1 MSHRRHRLNEGG
13 RRGCPPPKN
22 SGGRGRTAACL
33 LAIVFFLSDCGGQER
48 LKTQQQQ
55 ALTSL
60 KSTVVAVCDGWLSNN
75 VSTTFAR
82 TALDSAATLLE
93 KERTKLQAAPDAL
106 ADPALDAFSKAQQQ
120 LAERIAWIRKALA
133 EGDATAVRLQ
143 MLAIGGQRF
152 SQ

>member
-1 MSHRRHRLNEGG
+1 V
-13 RRGCPPPKN
+13 
-22 SGGRGRTAACL
+22 ACL
-33 LAIVFFLSDCGGQER
+33 LAIVFLSGCGGQDR

-75 VSTTFAR
+75 ISTTFAR
-82 TALDSAATLLE
+82 TALESAATLLE
-93 KERTKLQAAPDAL
+93 KERAKLQASPDAL

-120 LAERIAWIRKALA
+120 LAERVAWIRKAVA
-133 EGDATAVRLQ
+133 EGDAPAVRQQ